1 MTLTLLLFEDLFLDL
16 VDPLLVPSVLLFEA
30 AVIVIEAAVLYFMLE
45 RTISKAVI
53 ASFSANL
60 VTGLLSLVYLLL
72 PTEALPAFTRLATMV
87 ILALPVNII
96 LEAGVL
102 KGFYRAAILKLLKVS
117 VVMNI
122 VSYAILILSFL
133 YLFTP

>member
-1 MTLTLLLFEDLFLDL
+1 MTLTLPLFEDLFLDL

-45 RTISKAVI
+45 RTTSKAVI

-72 PTEALPAFTRLATMV
+72 PTETLPAFTRLATMI